1 MSDDPLE
8 SKNHHYSDEETARRR
23 DDVIRRMANTP
34 PKPHSQMKIGKRRA
48 KVSQSGR
55 PPKNEK
61 GPATEP
67 DPKS

>member
-1 MSDDPLE
+1 MD
-8 SKNHHYSDEETARRR
+8 YTQEETTARAEAALK
-23 DDVIRRMANTP
+23 RMLATP
-34 PKPHSQMKIGKRRA
+34 HQPHSEMKVAKRKA
-48 KVSQSGR
+48 KTGPRGR